1 MDAVE
6 TIIST
11 GINIHEATQLRN
23 ELSRLQA
30 TLPKARFLINRGEW
44 GRFKNKDM
52 AILLSQLKDTTYDA
66 KDLLRES
73 DDQAL
78 RQKMEDAN
86 GTGSEAREKLDKAV
100 ADLEGVLNSVGVSIE
115 AVQHMPE
122 TSSVICVSQVFGPD
136 KERDLVIEKLGVCS
150 MIGRDS
156 QRDHVI
162 ELLGVPLI
170 TRSGVARARAKGK
183 RAAAPV
189 IGNTSASS
197 RAKQLKRDSRARPRL
212 AEAKCIDNVPVLPI
226 FGIGGVGK
234 TTLAQFIYNDPR
246 VQAYFGNRRVWVCVS
261 DLFDKKRVTKE
272 IIESFNREE
281 YKPLCGLDALQVELM
296 EQLER
301 QKFLLVLDDIWQ
313 EAIDEW
319 ESFYAPFKNGPKGSM
334 IIVTTRFTT
343 VADRVA
349 TNNCKPIQ
357 LEGLDRDIFWEFF
370 SKCAFGEE
378 CPESYPQLQDIGQSI
393 ASRLCGSPLAAK
405 TTGRLLN
412 MKLTVQHWE
421 TVQNSE
427 LWELPHRDNEIL
439 PALQLSYL
447 YLPQELKRCFAFC
460 SMFPKDYSFERDEIV
475 DIWVAEGFVASGG
488 ITRLED
494 MGIRYLD
501 DLRSR
506 FLFQTDPMYPDQTR
520 YVMHDLIHDMAQSGY
535 VDECLLMQDLRS
547 RNERRM
553 LHVVRHMSVKV
564 ADESLKNGMRGI
576 QDLNKL
582 HSLRFG
588 IKLNVEITWFNQ
600 LSNILYLSLKGC
612 KLVKL
617 PESIGELNSLRYL
630 DISRSGVQELP
641 KKFCSLYNLQV
652 VDASRSSL
660 KAISLDVIKLIN
672 LRCLALPNDKE
683 AAEASLVEK
692 QYLQELVLLWRGHG
706 KEIGKSSENGVV
718 EALRPPPRIE
728 RLKVQGFG
736 DDSFSPSW
744 FRPECLLNLRSL
756 ELSKCDGLKNLSI
769 ASLPSLERLM
779 LEANLRMEAITIL
792 GGSTGGE
799 KTKHASSSSSNCT
812 ACLRGLTTVRLVNC
826 YQLQNLDGCLSP
838 EYLPSIECIE
848 INKSSHLGL
857 SIHVDSFVGFEHL
870 QEMKIWRCKLVCPQ
884 GMVLPP
890 SLRRLSI
897 VNCRKLD
904 FPACLQSLTSLDI
917 LHFRACNN
925 MESIP
930 LGTNLRVKCLILKSC
945 SELSSIGGSHALS
958 SMQVVSISDCPKLH
972 EVEQPFTKGLLTKEE
987 KVELLKF
994 TSSMYY
1000 LNPLCPMSGN
1010 GDGWSVGERGSDR
1023 DDEVV
1028 LAVAAAGAWVTMA
1041 AAVCGVEVVMES
1053 SEPAIWRQR
1062 QGLWRLQ

>member
-11 GINIHEATQLRN
+11 GINIHEATQLSN

-52 AILLSQLKDTTYDA
+52 ALLLSQLKDTTYDA
-66 KDLLRES
+66 EDLLRES

-78 RQKMEDAN
+78 RQKMEDADRN
-86 GTGSEAREKLDKAV
+86 WFGKRYSSILNLAKSLIRGSKTKIKESREKLDKAV
-100 ADLEGVLNSVGVSIE
+100 ADLEGVLNSV
-115 AVQHMPE
+115 
-122 TSSVICVSQVFGPD
+122 
-136 KERDLVIEKLGVCS
+136 ERDLVIEKLGVCS
-150 MIGRDS
+150 MIGCDS

-183 RAAAPV
+183 REAAPV

-197 RAKQLKRDSRARPRL
+197 RAKQLKRDSRARPKL

-246 VQAYFGNRRVWVCVS
+246 VQAHFGNRRVWVCVS
-261 DLFDKKRVTKE
+261 DLFNKKRVTKE

-334 IIVTTRFTT
+334 ILVTIRFTT

-378 CPESYPQLQDIGQSI
+378 CPKSYPQLQDIGQSI

-488 ITRLED
+488 ITHLED

-520 YVMHDLIHDMAQSGY
+520 YVMHDLIHDMAQSVY

-553 LHVVRHMSVKV
+553 LH
-564 ADESLKNGMRGI
+564 
-576 QDLNKL
+576 
-582 HSLRFG
+582 
-588 IKLNVEITWFNQ
+588 

-641 KKFCSLYNLQV
+641 KKFCSLYSLQV

-672 LRCLALPNDKE
+672 LRRLALP
-683 AAEASLVEK
+683 
-692 QYLQELVLLWRGHG
+692 ELILLWRGHG

-736 DDSFSPSW
+736 GDSFSPSW

-779 LEANLRMEAITIL
+779 LEANLRTEAVTIL

-812 ACLRGLTTVRLVNC
+812 ACLRGLTTIRLVNC

-870 QEMKIWRCKLVCPQ
+870 QEMKIWRCKL
-884 GMVLPP
+884 
-890 SLRRLSI
+890 
-897 VNCRKLD
+897 
-904 FPACLQSLTSLDI
+904 SLTSLDI

-945 SELSSIGGSHALS
+945 SELSSIGGSRALS
-958 SMQVVSISDCPKLH
+958 SMQVVSISDCLKLH

-994 TSSMYY
+994 TGSMYE
-1000 LNPLCPMSGN
+1000 LM
-1010 GDGWSVGERGSDR
+1010 
-1023 DDEVV
+1023 
-1028 LAVAAAGAWVTMA
+1028 
-1041 AAVCGVEVVMES
+1041 
-1053 SEPAIWRQR
+1053 
-1062 QGLWRLQ
+1062 